1 MPTEQLILRRVFPVP
16 VTFADLRRA
25 AMTANPFP
33 PFWIGPWS
41 SMYKS
46 ECKRPEHGCHAQ
58 LADVRTWWHAA
69 IKEATGALDEVY
81 AVIDGHE
88 VRVATVDKA
97 RATIDMRPESNIGR
111 AFNDLLI
118 KADEAGYWQRPHEV
132 RHVIEETVMSTRIR
146 DRIALNSFAVAVAT
160 EWTDALIVAAGD
172 DK

>member
-25 AMTANPFP
+25 QESDKHF
-33 PFWIGPWS
+33 GVGYLDSWS
-41 SMYKS
+41 VLKHSKAT
-46 ECKRPEHGCHAQ
+46 KRQGKV
-58 LADVRTWWHAA
+58 LARWHAA

-81 AVIDGHE
+81 AVIDGRE
-88 VRVATVDKA
+88 VRVATVNAGQDA
-97 RATIDMRPESNIGR
+97 ESVNWCGAWPANSGVMFRAMES
-111 AFNDLLI
+111 LLI

-132 RHVIEETVMSTRIR
+132 RHVIEETMMSTRTR

-172 DK
+172 DQ